1 MTNDELVSLKLSIQR
16 ALLDEVT
23 NRLVSVTCGLSQ
35 TNIKIKAYVTGDVTE
50 EDIERIQSVGAE
62 VIADFPEGYIIEEF
76 CLSIDKHDQEMLD
89 FLAFRRASKS
99 H

>member
-1 MTNDELVSLKLSIQR
+1 MSKAELVSLRRSTQL
-16 ALLDEVT
+16 ALLDEGT
-23 NRLVSVTCGLSQ
+23 KRLVSGTCGLSQ

-76 CLSIDKHDQEMLD
+76 CLSLDKHDKEMLD
-89 FLAFRRASKS
+89 FWAFRRASKS

>member
-1 MTNDELVSLKLSIQR
+1 
-16 ALLDEVT
+16 
-23 NRLVSVTCGLSQ
+23 
-35 TNIKIKAYVTGDVTE
+35 VTGDVTE